1 MSVPNLQKKRIIEYL
16 KSGKRFD
23 GRAPTEYRD
32 IKVELGISQNAE
44 SSCSV
49 KIGNTEVYAGVKMA
63 VVTPY
68 PDNKDEGTFMVSLEL
83 GPMADNDF
91 DSGAP
96 GIDAIE
102 MGRVIDRGI
111 RESGFIDFKKM
122 CIKEGEK
129 VWQVF
134 LDLYAVNNDG
144 NLFDVAGLAALIALA
159 HAKFPVYNEE
169 TERIEHE
176 FTETPL
182 PLNKEKMSINTT
194 FHKIGDKIVLDP
206 SKDEE
211 ESADYRLSIAI
222 ADNDGEARIT
232 AMQKGLE
239 GGITSE
245 EMESILKLVEEQYK
259 VMFPKLSKIIWSK
272 E

>member
-1 MSVPNLQKKRIIEYL
+1 MSIPHLQARRIIDYVRA
-16 KSGKRFD
+16 GKRFD
-23 GRAPTEYRD
+23 GRALNEYRD
-32 IKVELGISQNAE
+32 MKVELGISQNAE
-44 SSCSV
+44 SSCMV
-49 KIGNTEVYAGVKMA
+49 KFGKTEVYAGVKMA

-68 PDNKDEGTFMVSLEL
+68 PDNRDEGTFMVSLEL

-96 GIDAIE
+96 GINAIE

-144 NLFDVAGLAALIALA
+144 NLFDVAGVAALTALA
-159 HAKFPVYNEE
+159 HARMPVYNEE
-169 TERIEHE
+169 TGRIEHE

-182 PLNKEKMSINTT
+182 PLNKDKMSINMT
-194 FHKIGDKIVLDP
+194 FHEMGDKILVDP
-206 SKDEE
+206 SKEE
-211 ESADYRLSIAI
+211 EEVSDFRLSIAV
-222 ADNDGEARIT
+222 ADNNGEARIT
-232 AMQKGLE
+232 AMQKGKE
-239 GGITSE
+239 GGITAE
-245 EMESILKLVEEQYK
+245 DIQNILKLVEEQYSET
-259 VMFPKLSKIIWSK
+259 FPKLSKLIWDK
-272 E
+272 K